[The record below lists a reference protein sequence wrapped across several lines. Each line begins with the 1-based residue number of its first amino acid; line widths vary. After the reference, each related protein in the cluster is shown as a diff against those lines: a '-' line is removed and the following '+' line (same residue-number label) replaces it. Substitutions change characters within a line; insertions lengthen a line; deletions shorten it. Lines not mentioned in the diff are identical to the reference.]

1 MGGPVGLAGAKGR
14 PLAPPRTRGPPQFG
28 EGLAS
33 YSAEALSASAIS
45 MGNR

>member
-1 MGGPVGLAGAKGR
+1 MGGPFAPAGAM
-14 PLAPPRTRGPPQFG
+14 GPPQFG

-33 YSAEALSASAIS
+33 YSAEALSASTIS

>member
-1 MGGPVGLAGAKGR
+1 MGGPLLLHGA
-14 PLAPPRTRGPPQFG
+14 PQFG
-28 EGLAS
+28 EGLAG